1 MLVHDDADSQ
11 RTEPAPSTAEARTLL
26 NNAMRDATRPAAV
39 VMDLHLLRVLAMPP
53 QALSGTKT
61 ASVQDLQNRLQ
72 VIGDGEDFRLGA
84 E

>member
-1 MLVHDDADSQ
+1 MSPEGLDLQ
-11 RTEPAPSTAEARTLL
+11 RAG
-26 NNAMRDATRPAAV
+26 
-39 VMDLHLLRVLAMPP
+39 MPP